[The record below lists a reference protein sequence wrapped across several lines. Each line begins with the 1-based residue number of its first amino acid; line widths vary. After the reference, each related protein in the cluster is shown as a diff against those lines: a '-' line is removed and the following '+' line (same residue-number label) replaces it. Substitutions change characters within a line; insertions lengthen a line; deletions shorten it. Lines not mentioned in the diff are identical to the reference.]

1 LSETAKDGNYLIYGG
16 MGVHPLTNQLFVNS
30 IKGYGTD
37 YLTNSIHSFSN
48 QGKLVKTY
56 SDKTSFPAGVF
67 FKTE

>member
-1 LSETAKDGNYLIYGG
+1 

-56 SDKTSFPAGVF
+56 SDKTAFPAGVF
-67 FKTE
+67 KTVIAFSQNNALN